1 MYGFMRIAAAFS
13 FALVG
18 GISASLTTANADV
31 IRIAVVTAENKA
43 DYDNN
48 AALVA
53 SFEALLKKGAGVKG
67 VYAGTDAEKMSITTT
82 SVWGAASDVEAVT
95 GSADWKATAAKLK
108 AKTYNTEIFELA
120 P

>member
-1 MYGFMRIAAAFS
+1 MYGFLRTAAFS

-18 GISASLTTANADV
+18 GAWAGVTTANADV
-31 IRIAVVTAENKA
+31 IRVAVVTADSKA

-53 SFEALLKKGAGVKG
+53 TFEALLKKGAGVKG

-82 SVWGAASDVEAVT
+82 SVWGSASEVEAVT
-95 GSADWKATAAKLK
+95 STADWKAAAAKLK

>member
-1 MYGFMRIAAAFS
+1 MRGFVKIAAAFS

-18 GISASLTTANADV
+18 GLGASLTSANADV
-31 IRIAVVTAENKA
+31 IRIAVVSADSKA
-43 DYDNN
+43 DFDNN

-53 SFEALLKKGAGVKG
+53 TFEALLRKGAGVKG

-82 SVWGAASDVEAVT
+82 SVWGSASDVAAVT
-95 GSADWKATAAKLK
+95 DSADWKAAAGKLK
-108 AKTYNTEIFELA
+108 AKTYTTEIFELA